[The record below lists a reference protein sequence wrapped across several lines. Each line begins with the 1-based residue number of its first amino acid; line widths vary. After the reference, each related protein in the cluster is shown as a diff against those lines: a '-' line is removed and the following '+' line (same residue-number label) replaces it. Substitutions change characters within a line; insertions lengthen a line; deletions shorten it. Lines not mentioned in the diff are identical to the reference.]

1 MFRVALANTG
11 VNVRN
16 VIEVNT
22 GVDVHNVIEVWQ
34 IEELTSIL
42 N

>member
-1 MFRVALANTG
+1 LANTA
-11 VNVRN
+11 VDVRN

-34 IEELTSIL
+34 IEELRSIL